1 MAIKIKFDSNNKV
14 IEPTVVLANRS
25 GKLFGALPAV
35 NFKFKSGIKDRMIYS
50 ELSFNVYE
58 NSVTPDIWGKIKDFK
73 LVWIK
78 EWNCLCEIKAETFE
92 SDTEK
97 RKFVSGTSLGEAE
110 LSRIRLNDTQI
121 NTESDISRDDYS
133 PTVLYNPL
141 NHNAS
146 LLHRITEKTPH
157 YKNFAVDNTVASM
170 QRPFTFDNQDMYKTL
185 SEIAE
190 ACECI
195 IDIECSLN
203 INAEKGNTVKRKITI
218 YDTDTYGEETPI
230 YVSTDNLAKDI
241 NYQKESDSV
250 VNCYRIEAG
259 DDLMNAAIRSCN
271 PNGTSY
277 IWNFTDDDYED
288 MSDKLKNKLS
298 EYNTL
303 YFKYTSPE
311 NYTLFSEISGN
322 IKLDFGD
329 DSFSYTNPIALLIM
343 IVIPNINDIVYK
355 YRQQFYKQNTIPVIP
370 NVEIYPSEL
379 STYHLDF
386 AGLTQRQYEIIS
398 LQLYLEHNL
407 MPKAVISESTTENEA
422 KKLDT
427 KLTEVSVQNLERTS
441 QWSVTDAVIKMAKVI
456 IDSTQYDISVSD
468 SSTYDSAA
476 KTWTGILT
484 VTKKTDNLESVNTK
498 SLTVKVNEDMTKFIQ
513 QQIDIELKKAV
524 DDISVVAL
532 FKKND
537 DEFAAELKKYCL
549 SRLQSF
555 KDGGMGCMD
564 IIDQKSDTTWASTSV
579 AKTIRNNYN
588 NKMDLLTSE
597 IKTRQSE
604 VDICKTFSML
614 LKKEA
619 KAIQS
624 KLNLKDFLSD
634 LWDEFSS
641 FRRESSFSNSNYIS
655 DGLTDAEL
663 LESAKEL
670 FSSATAKISKLTE
683 TSHTITSNIYNLLA
697 MPEFLPIVDYFQLGN
712 WIKCRTDGKLY
723 RLRIS
728 EYEIDYD
735 NLDSLN
741 VTFSDT
747 RTFSDS
753 SDILQRNT
761 LMGIFGNKLKRVI
774 NAYGS
779 ILSLFD
785 KRKER

>member
-25 GKLFGALPAV
+25 GKLFGALPVV
-35 NFKFKSGIKDRMIYS
+35 NFKFKSGIKDRMICS
-50 ELSFNVYE
+50 ELSFNVYA
-58 NSVTPDIWGKIKDFK
+58 NSVTPDIWNKIKDFK

-78 EWNCLCEIKAETFE
+78 EWNCLYEIKAETFE

-110 LSRIRLNDTQI
+110 LSRIRLYDTQI
-121 NTESDISRDDYS
+121 NTEDDISRDDYS
-133 PTVLYNPL
+133 PTTLYNSL
-141 NHNAS
+141 NQKAS

-157 YKNFAVDNTVASM
+157 YKNFEVDDTVASI
-170 QRPFTFDNQDMYKTL
+170 QRTFTFNDQDIYKTL

-190 ACECI
+190 ACGCI
-195 IDIECSLN
+195 INVECSLN
-203 INAEKGNTVKRKITI
+203 INTGNTVNRKITV
-218 YDTDTYGEETPI
+218 YDAEFYGEETPV

-241 NYQKESDSV
+241 SYQKESDSV

-277 IWNFTDDDYED
+277 VWNFTDDDYED
-288 MSDKLKNKLS
+288 MSDELKNKLS

-303 YFKYTSPE
+303 YSKYIDKE
-311 NYTLFSEISGN
+311 HYTMFSEI
-322 IKLDFGD
+322 
-329 DSFSYTNPIALLIM
+329 TNNYSNLNPWSWAV
-343 IVIPNINDIVYK
+343 VIGTQSVNTIINK
-355 YRQQFYKQNTIPVIP
+355 YGQDFYKQNTAPALPDVA
-370 NVEIYPSEL
+370 IYPNTEMSTWYCSYSDL
-379 STYHLDF
+379 S
-386 AGLTQRQYEIIS
+386 QRLYEAIS

-407 MPKAVISESTTENEA
+407 MPKAVASESTAENEA
-422 KKLDT
+422 GKLNT

-441 QWSVTDAVIKMAKVI
+441 QWSVTDTVIKMAKVI
-456 IDSTQYDISVSD
+456 IDSTRYDVSVSD
-468 SSTYDSAA
+468 SGTYDSTA
-476 KTWTGILT
+476 KIWTGILI
-484 VTKKTDNLESVNTK
+484 VTRKTDNLESKNTDT
-498 SLTVKVNEDMTKFIQ
+498 LTVTVNDDTTKFIQ
-513 QQIDIELKKAV
+513 QQIDIELEKAV

-564 IIDQKSDTTWASTSV
+564 IIDQKSDTTWASSSD
-579 AKTIRNNYN
+579 AETIRNNYN
-588 NKMDLLTSE
+588 SKLNLLTSE
-597 IKTRQSE
+597 IEKRESE
-604 VDICKTFSML
+604 VNVCILISNL
-614 LKKEA
+614 LKKESA
-619 KAIQS
+619 AIQT
-624 KLNLKDFLSD
+624 KLSLGNYLGA
-634 LWDEFSS
+634 LWNEFSS

-663 LESAKEL
+663 LDSAKEL
-670 FSSATAKISKLTE
+670 FDSATEEISKLTE

-697 MPEFLPIVDYFQLGN
+697 MPEFLPIIDYFQIGN
-712 WIKCRTDGKLY
+712 WIKCRADGKLY
-723 RLRIS
+723 RLQLS
-728 EYEIDYD
+728 EYEVDYD

-753 SDILQRNT
+753 SDILRNNTTMNSLKKYIKTIKST
-761 LMGIFGNKLKRVI
+761 LGNISSIFKWN
-774 NAYGS
+774 
-779 ILSLFD
+779 
-785 KRKER
+785 

>member
-25 GKLFGALPAV
+25 GKLFGALPVV

-58 NSVTPDIWGKIKDFK
+58 NSVTSDIWDKIKDFK

-78 EWNCLCEIKAETFE
+78 EWNCLYEIKAETFE
-92 SDTEK
+92 SDIEK

-110 LSRIRLNDTQI
+110 LSRIRLYDTQI
-121 NTESDISRDDYS
+121 NTEDDISRDDYS
-133 PTVLYNPL
+133 PTVLYNSL
-141 NHNAS
+141 NHSAS

-157 YKNFAVDNTVASM
+157 YKNFAVDYTVASI
-170 QRPFTFDNQDMYKTL
+170 QRTFTFSDQDIYKTL

-190 ACECI
+190 ACGCI
-195 IDIECSLN
+195 IDVECSLS
-203 INAEKGNTVKRKITI
+203 INAESENTVNRKITV
-218 YDTDTYGEETPI
+218 YDAEFYGKETPI

-241 NYQKESDSV
+241 SYRKESDSV

-259 DDLMNAAIRSCN
+259 DDLMDAAIRSCN

-277 IWNFTDDDYED
+277 IWNFTNDDYED
-288 MSDKLKNKLS
+288 MSDNLKSKLS

-303 YFKYTSPE
+303 YSKYTDGEHYTMFSGITD
-311 NYTLFSEISGN
+311 NYA
-322 IKLDFGD
+322 KL
-329 DSFSYTNPIALLIM
+329 NPWSWVVAIGIQSVNE
-343 IVIPNINDIVYK
+343 VINK
-355 YRQQFYKQNTIPVIP
+355 YGQDFYKQNTAPAFPDVT
-370 NVEIYPSEL
+370 IYPDTEMSTWYCDYSNL
-379 STYHLDF
+379 S
-386 AGLTQRQYEIIS
+386 QRLYEAIS

-407 MPKAVISESTTENEA
+407 MPKAIAGESTAENEA
-422 KKLDT
+422 KKLNE

-456 IDSTQYDISVSD
+456 IDSTRYDVSVSD
-468 SSTYDSAA
+468 ASNYDSAA
-476 KTWTGILT
+476 KTWTGTLT
-484 VTKKTDNLESVNTK
+484 VIKKTDSLESNNTDT
-498 SLTVKVNEDMTKFIQ
+498 LTVAVNDDMTKFVQ
-513 QQIDIELKKAV
+513 QQIDIELEKAV

-555 KDGGMGCMD
+555 KDGGMGCVD
-564 IIDQKSDTTWASTSV
+564 IIEQKSDTTWASTSD
-579 AKTIRNNYN
+579 AESIRNCYN
-588 NKMDLLTSE
+588 SKLNLLTSE
-597 IKTRQSE
+597 IEKRESE
-604 VDICKTFSML
+604 VKACILISNL
-614 LKKEA
+614 LKKESE
-619 KAIQS
+619 AIQT
-624 KLNLKDFLSD
+624 KLDLKNYLGD
-634 LWDEFSS
+634 LWHEFSS

-663 LESAKEL
+663 LDSAKEL
-670 FSSATAKISKLTE
+670 FDSAADEISKLTE

-712 WIKCRTDGKLY
+712 WIKCRTDGNLY
-723 RLRIS
+723 RLRLS
-728 EYEIDYD
+728 EYEIGYD

-753 SDILQRNT
+753 SDILRNNPTANSLKKYIKIIKST
-761 LMGIFGNKLKRVI
+761 LGNISSIFKWN
-774 NAYGS
+774 
-779 ILSLFD
+779 
-785 KRKER
+785 